1 VWVRVRREIVIIP
14 DRENIRKEKQK
25 GRWPINTVAGLTP
38 VVWASSE
45 DAVVEEVAMS
55 HDHSLGLV
63 QATWCGGLC
72 M

>member
-14 DRENIRKEKQK
+14 DRENVRREKQK
-25 GRWPINTVAGLTP
+25 GRGPINTVAGLTP
-38 VVWASSE
+38 MDWAGS
-45 DAVVEEVAMS
+45 DNADVEEVAMS

-63 QATWCGGLC
+63 WAIWCGGLR